1 MGDEGGEEEA
11 ALVDAVVA
19 DENAA
24 IAGGGQ
30 HDTIDKLLSHSQNH
44 SNHLTDLLLQL
55 VNGEQ
60 ELRASLEALRKGQ
73 GDDLAA
79 LRAELQ
85 RFRDDTNAEL
95 DSMREG
101 QEKLTAD
108 MKDLSSGMGEDL
120 QAALAAGSELNSLK
134 TRVGQ
139 VESLA
144 NAHETVL
151 KRQADQIEADKAAQ
165 DVLAGL
171 DRDAFN
177 ADIDPDDDDDME
189 NSELFNQIAKRTNA
203 IASST
208 KNLMAGAMG
217 APTNPTAMMEG
228 AFSKWRAVVEEQ
240 ILERKIEA
248 GDVEAKARDAEA
260 KAAKQALED
269 AARTASEQA
278 EAMVQASVTRKLQD
292 KLMFA
297 KLDQRLNDLAAKQA
311 ADSELLGQVEKLK
324 EECEGLER
332 GLRNADA
339 VATSASERADAAERA
354 LAPLRDGLTGL
365 QKDIAPLSALPPAVA
380 SMSDAMAGKTP
391 MEKFKLLEEE
401 VARLT
406 EKTGDGLPPELQAML
421 KELGGLSDMQ
431 KELQSHAK
439 SLASLFNEKATE
451 ADLLGA
457 KNDTRSVDERLSDEI
472 ERRAAA
478 LQAAMD
484 KARADWEA
492 GLGKL
497 NTQIADRP
505 DANWL
510 SEFEQQIRDEMAR
523 LRASGESTV
532 TKEELEEQLR
542 RLRARL
548 ASLSGQPGDGGSAAF
563 ATCLACDRPL
573 PNPDKWKDTP
583 QDYSQSGLPNPRN
596 RATQRTRRPRS
607 SDGRYRTKS
616 IESPQFH
623 RPRSGGGSRVGVTMS
638 GTVAYGGDSSSL
650 DARDYAV
657 ASVGGSLEPLGRRD
671 DQPEVVMR
679 GGFPMMNPKIKPH
692 ERSEDHSRLFGRNDL
707 GGHHTRSANAV
718 M

>member
-1 MGDEGGEEEA
+1 MGDDAEPAPLPPVESVEGA
-11 ALVDAVVA
+11 DAPTSKHDMVHQLSAHSLNHGQQLA
-19 DENAA
+19 D
-24 IAGGGQ
+24 I
-30 HDTIDKLLSHSQNH
+30 
-44 SNHLTDLLLQL
+44 LLQL
-55 VNGEQ
+55 VQGEND
-60 ELRASLEALRKGQ
+60 LRTSLEELRKG
-73 GDDLAA
+73 DLSS
-79 LRAELQ
+79 LRAEFE
-85 RFRDDTNAEL
+85 RFRDDAHAEL
-95 DSMREG
+95 DAIKLG
-101 QEKLTAD
+101 HEKLAAD
-108 MKDLSSGMGEDL
+108 MHRLNSSDDM
-120 QAALAAGSELNSLK
+120 QAAKSAGAELNTLK
-134 TRVGQ
+134 TRIGQ

-144 NAHETVL
+144 NAHETAL

-171 DRDAFN
+171 DKGVFD

-189 NSELFNQIAKRTNA
+189 NSELFDRVSRRTNA

-208 KNLMAGAMG
+208 KSLMAGAMG
-217 APTNPTAMMEG
+217 APTTPIAMMHS
-228 AFSKWRAVVEEQ
+228 AFGKWRAVVDEQ
-240 ILERKIEA
+240 VIDRKIAE
-248 GDVEAKARDAEA
+248 GDAEA
-260 KAAKQALED
+260 KRRDEEARAAKE
-269 AARTASEQA
+269 AAAKAAQRAADQA

-297 KLDQRLNDLAAKQA
+297 KLDKRITDLASRQA
-311 ADSELLGQVEKLK
+311 ADSELLSQIDQLK

-339 VATSASERADAAERA
+339 VATSASERADAAEQA
-354 LAPLRDGLTGL
+354 LAPLQDRLTEL
-365 QKDIAPLSALPPAVA
+365 QKDVAPLNALPPAVA
-380 SMSDAMAGKTP
+380 DITDAMAGKTP
-391 MEKFKLLEEE
+391 MDKFKLLEEE
-401 VARLT
+401 VARLVS
-406 EKTGDGLPPELQAML
+406 KTGDGVPPELQTML
-421 KELGGLSDMQ
+421 KELSSLSDM
-431 KELQSHAK
+431 KKDLQSHAK
-439 SLASLFNEKATE
+439 SLASLFSEKATE

-484 KARADWEA
+484 KARSDWES

-497 NTQIADRP
+497 NSQIADRP
-505 DANWL
+505 DSNWL

-542 RLRARL
+542 RLRAKL
-548 ASLSGQPGDGGSAAF
+548 ATLSLQPSDGGSAVF

-573 PNPDKWKDTP
+573 PNPDNWKEAP
-583 QDYSQSGLPNPRN
+583 VDYTQKSLPNPRS
-596 RATQRTRRPRS
+596 RAQRPRRPRS

-623 RPRSGGGSRVGVTMS
+623 RPRSGAGSRVGVTLS
-638 GTVAYGGDSSSL
+638 GAVAFGDNSSE
-650 DARDYAV
+650 ARDYAV
-657 ASVGGSLEPLGRRD
+657 ASVGSSLEPLSRRD

-679 GGFPMMNPKIKPH
+679 GGFPLMNPKVKPH

-707 GGHHTRSANAV
+707 GGYHSRSANAV